1 MAAAVW
7 TDLLDPS
14 LEELR
19 EHARRA
25 LRPAA
30 ADVLLAPSTGD
41 GDRRPRLQGQGEY
54 VLGVFLVPV
63 LVPEEDRVYY
73 QELDLVAS
81 DDAVLTVRKTP
92 AADPPLDVDVVR
104 AAVSGRETAGEI
116 TYGIADE
123 VAERYLDL
131 IDGVGEEIEE
141 LDDNV
146 DAWSAAK
153 VRTRISSI
161 RHDLLHI
168 RRALAP
174 TRDAIRGIVD
184 GRVELAESVLFPRDV
199 ELAFGNVYDKLLRAS
214 EALDFARDLLGS
226 VRDYVQSKIAT
237 EQNEVMKRLT
247 AIASLLLLPTFIV
260 GLYGQNFEDIPELSW
275 RLGYAWSWGAIVV
288 TTLIQLLVYRWRR
301 WL

>member
-184 GRVELAESVLFPRDV
+184 GRVELADSVLFPRDV

>member
-1 MAAAVW
+1 VAAAVW